1 MPRTTEHIVGEIRQA
16 LEDTTP
22 GPWVWTRH
30 DLDSTIQP
38 FYSVIAVDHDGGCG
52 CRRACDLQIDI
63 SDADRALIAEAPDL
77 LARAA
82 DRIEQLE
89 AQLRAAI
96 PDGHDGDGSGG
107 ERNTGAVVVPPEG
120 EPEGEPIR

>member
-1 MPRTTEHIVGEIRQA
+1 MTDNDLAGEIRQA

-30 DLDSTIQP
+30 DLDSTIRP

-63 SDADRALIAEAPDL
+63 SDADRALIAAAPDL

-89 AQLRAAI
+89 RVRYTDRRA
-96 PDGHDGDGSGG
+96 SGPTPVSTQAPKAAG
-107 ERNTGAVVVPPEG
+107 TA
-120 EPEGEPIR
+120 

>member
-1 MPRTTEHIVGEIRQA
+1 MTDNDLAGEIRQA

-30 DLDSTIQP
+30 DLDSTIRP

-52 CRRACDLQIDI
+52 CRRACDLEINI
-63 SDADRALIAEAPDL
+63 SDADRALIATAPDL

-89 AQLRAAI
+89 ALLAGVLVQAEAA
-96 PDGHDGDGSGG
+96 
-107 ERNTGAVVVPPEG
+107 RGAKTPEAFAAAVRSAINAAK
-120 EPEGEPIR
+120 EGA